1 MYFYFAPTSLSA
13 KELDLKRIYM
23 EILKNLHIFV
33 TFKISLAILIIR
45 KNLNR
50 FFNLF
55 EIKQIN
61 FYKKKKILINSLL

>member
-45 KNLNR
+45 KNLNS

-61 FYKKKKILINSLL
+61 LYIKKKKS

>member
-45 KNLNR
+45 KNLNS

-61 FYKKKKILINSLL
+61 LYKKKILINSLL